1 LANCHQIE
9 RRTGLVMNKRL
20 ERGKIELLIVFP
32 LGGIFFNGGLNL
44 STEMSQNDRTNAA
57 KIPINTGASARCDAL
72 PSCWSTISTKML
84 LEEQGR
90 AVANGFLMSK
100 ARKNSRGKQVCLP
113 RGYESG

>member
-84 LEEQGR
+84 LGGAGKSGR
-90 AVANGFLMSK
+90 KRLFDVKSPKKFTRQTGVFAAWV
-100 ARKNSRGKQVCLP
+100 
-113 RGYESG
+113 